1 MFTTHSRPVRRA
13 KASAPAG
20 AKRNPLEFKR
30 YCLDTTQRIPLALRP
45 KLWEEPHAESF
56 WELFY
61 DLIIVVAFIRLSSG
75 KYNLTP
81 AGLTTTSVLFL
92 NFWSCW
98 SMTNMY
104 ITSFA
109 QNDVFHRLFYS
120 GHIALT
126 FVMTMYLGHDEFSFF
141 IFNVQAR
148 DFSRVSIA
156 IRILTSIMWLHILCK
171 VPHGLSAAGRARLR
185 RSTLVKLVGLAASM
199 TCFALVAWWEPDWDP
214 KGHDNPCGRR
224 LADAYDDH
232 DYDDHYDD
240 GYDCGHEIRPSHYKS
255 IAAWGAAVLVEQV
268 AFVGATVSLSDAKE
282 LPFPYEYAADRMQAW
297 IMLSFGESV
306 IGLLNDET
314 RLETYQLKFKI
325 LIFFT
330 VMGLCSVY
338 FDVMQGGRA
347 LEHYRAGGDSPG
359 TRAKV
364 GAFFVGQGL
373 LSLAI
378 FFLGMG
384 VKALTHFIFEFIT
397 FVDET
402 GCGKRQKEN
411 GLWRR
416 LAGTEAPD
424 VMAAND
430 DYDDFTWLVVVALNV
445 VYGSCILVSYTMPT
459 SAPAWRV
466 HGGRL
471 GGFVVMLATIYVASH
486 RENIAAAVEHVD
498 DDHCAEFL
506 ATQDETPGG
515 SWGDGY
521 TVTEALFLGMV
532 LANAAIG
539 LAHLSIEFE
548 APAVDIITRAEVS
561 RPQRK
566 FSISHNPRRP
576 KDMADV
582 VLTRMRAHAAAR
594 KIIRRYRARKRAE
607 AEEAAVVVS

>member
-1 MFTTHSRPVRRA
+1 
-13 KASAPAG
+13 
-20 AKRNPLEFKR
+20 
-30 YCLDTTQRIPLALRP
+30 
-45 KLWEEPHAESF
+45 
-56 WELFY
+56 
-61 DLIIVVAFIRLSSG
+61 
-75 KYNLTP
+75 
-81 AGLTTTSVLFL
+81 
-92 NFWSCW
+92 
-98 SMTNMY
+98 
-104 ITSFA
+104 
-109 QNDVFHRLFYS
+109 
-120 GHIALT
+120 
-126 FVMTMYLGHDEFSFF
+126 
-141 IFNVQAR
+141 
-148 DFSRVSIA
+148 
-156 IRILTSIMWLHILCK
+156 
-171 VPHGLSAAGRARLR
+171 
-185 RSTLVKLVGLAASM
+185 
-199 TCFALVAWWEPDWDP
+199 
-214 KGHDNPCGRR
+214 
-224 LADAYDDH
+224 
-232 DYDDHYDD
+232 
-240 GYDCGHEIRPSHYKS
+240 
-255 IAAWGAAVLVEQV
+255 
-268 AFVGATVSLSDAKE
+268 
-282 LPFPYEYAADRMQAW
+282 
-297 IMLSFGESV
+297 MLSFGESV

-397 FVDET
+397 FVDDT
-402 GCGKRQKEN
+402 RCGKRQKEN

-416 LAGTEAPD
+416 LAGAEAPD
-424 VMAAND
+424 VVAAND

-471 GGFVVMLATIYVASH
+471 GGFAVMLATIYVASH
-486 RENIAAAVEHVD
+486 RDNIATAVEHVD
-498 DDHCAEFL
+498 DDRCAEFL

-515 SWGDGY
+515 SWDGY
-521 TVTEALFLGMV
+521 TVTEALFLSMV

-582 VLTRMRAHAAAR
+582 VLSRMRAHAAAR

-607 AEEAAVVVS
+607 AEAAAVVVS

>member
-1 MFTTHSRPVRRA
+1 M
-13 KASAPAG
+13 
-20 AKRNPLEFKR
+20 
-30 YCLDTTQRIPLALRP
+30 
-45 KLWEEPHAESF
+45 
-56 WELFY
+56 
-61 DLIIVVAFIRLSSG
+61 
-75 KYNLTP
+75 
-81 AGLTTTSVLFL
+81 
-92 NFWSCW
+92 
-98 SMTNMY
+98 
-104 ITSFA
+104 
-109 QNDVFHRLFYS
+109 
-120 GHIALT
+120 
-126 FVMTMYLGHDEFSFF
+126 
-141 IFNVQAR
+141 
-148 DFSRVSIA
+148 
-156 IRILTSIMWLHILCK
+156 
-171 VPHGLSAAGRARLR
+171 
-185 RSTLVKLVGLAASM
+185 
-199 TCFALVAWWEPDWDP
+199 
-214 KGHDNPCGRR
+214 
-224 LADAYDDH
+224 
-232 DYDDHYDD
+232 
-240 GYDCGHEIRPSHYKS
+240 
-255 IAAWGAAVLVEQV
+255 LVEQV